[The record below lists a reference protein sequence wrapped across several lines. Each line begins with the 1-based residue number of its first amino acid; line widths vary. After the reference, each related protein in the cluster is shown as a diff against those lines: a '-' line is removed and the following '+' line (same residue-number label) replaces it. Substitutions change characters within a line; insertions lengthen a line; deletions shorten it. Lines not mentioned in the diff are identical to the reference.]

1 MVLKSERELLSA
13 NKEQELEIHKLKLML
28 EDKNKEVSGVQV
40 MFLLIFFSFLGFGF
54 CIYWCFCSLVC
65 RLRS

>member
-1 MVLKSERELLSA
+1 
-13 NKEQELEIHKLKLML
+13 
-28 EDKNKEVSGVQV
+28 

-65 RLRS
+65 RLRSWKICAWIKDKRSCH